1 MMGEPPIKPTPY
13 DIEAKVESFH
23 WWFAVRKKL
32 LRLFLSSLD
41 LPGGCVA
48 IDIGCGVG
56 SNLRILGSAG
66 LDVIGLDRSFYAL
79 SLARKKTTFPLLNI
93 DLNDLPIRP
102 RSVGLI
108 VAMDILEH
116 VDNDIGGIRSF
127 YQALR
132 EDGILILTVPAFRS
146 LWGIQDEVTFH
157 KRRYSRHE
165 IVNQLRQEGF
175 EIMKSSYFNF
185 FLFFPILLGRRI
197 IRILGLRVD
206 SENKINSP
214 FINFVLK
221 AIFSFEPYLL
231 KYVSFPF
238 GVSILCIARKSSA
251 P

>member
-1 MMGEPPIKPTPY
+1 MISEPGIKPTTY
-13 DIEAKVESFH
+13 DIEANVETFH

-32 LRLFLSSLD
+32 LKLLLSSLD
-41 LPGGCVA
+41 FPDRCVA

-79 SLARKKTTFPLLNI
+79 SLARKKIKFPLLNG
-93 DLNDLPIRP
+93 DLNKLPIRP
-102 RSVGLI
+102 KSVGLI

-116 VDNDIGGIRSF
+116 LDNDIRGIRSF

-146 LWGIQDEVTFH
+146 LWGIQDEVTLH

-165 IVNQLRQEGF
+165 IVSQLRQEGF

-197 IRILGLRVD
+197 VRILGLRVD

-221 AIFSFEPYLL
+221 GIFSFEPYLL

>member
-1 MMGEPPIKPTPY
+1 MMDEPPIKPTPY

-32 LRLFLSSLD
+32 LRLILSSLD

-56 SNLRILGSAG
+56 SNLRVLESAG

-79 SLARKKTTFPLLNI
+79 SLGRKRIKSPLLNG
-93 DLNDLPIRP
+93 DLNDLPVRP
-102 RSVGLI
+102 KSVGLI

-116 VDNDIGGIRSF
+116 LDNDIGGIRSF

-132 EDGILILTVPAFRS
+132 ENGILILTVPAFRS

-157 KRRYSRHE
+157 KRRYLRHE
-165 IVNQLRQEGF
+165 VVNKLQQEGF
-175 EIMKSSYFNF
+175 EITKSSYFNF
-185 FLFFPILLGRRI
+185 FLFFPILLGRRL
-197 IRILGLRVD
+197 IRILGLKVA

-214 FINFVLK
+214 IINFVLK

-238 GVSILCIARKSSA
+238 GVSILCIARKSSV